1 MALTR
6 RCLGLAAAGLSAAA
20 VATTARAQQPWPDRP
35 IRLVVPFA
43 PGGVVDLLARS
54 LAPHLQYGLGQPIVI
69 ENRAGAGGNVGA
81 ELVAKAPPDGYTLL
95 LSSTGPLAI
104 NAALYA
110 QMPYDAATGFAPIA
124 LCMVTPMVL
133 VVPAAQPWRTLGELL
148 AAARAQPGRISAGS
162 AGNGSTPHLALE
174 LLRSLARVDIT
185 HVPYRGVG
193 PAMTALL
200 AGEIQMMFDT
210 APLIMPHLRSGA
222 ARPLGVTSE
231 QRMAVLPEV
240 PTIAEADVP
249 GYVSSSWFGLV
260 APAGTPAP
268 VLARIA
274 EAAAAALRQPDVVA
288 RFADQGGELGGMG
301 PEEFARFILAEREK
315 WTAVVR
321 ASGARAE

>member
-1 MALTR
+1 MTLSR
-6 RCLGLAAAGLSAAA
+6 RRLGLAATLLAAPALPRTGL
-20 VATTARAQQPWPDRP
+20 AQGWPDRP
-35 IRLVVPFA
+35 LRLIVPFP

-54 LAPHLQYGLGQPIVI
+54 LAPHLQSALGQPVVI

-81 ELVAKAPPDGYTLL
+81 EAAAKSPPDGYTLL

-110 QMPYDAATGFAPIA
+110 QMPYDPATAFTPVA
-124 LCMVTPMVL
+124 LCLTTPMVL
-133 VVPAAQPWRTLGELL
+133 VVQAAQPWRRLDELL

-174 LLRSLARVDIT
+174 LLRSLARVEIT
-185 HVPYRGVG
+185 HVPYRGAA
-193 PAMTALL
+193 PAMAALL

-210 APLIMPHLRSGA
+210 APLVMPQIRAGA
-222 ARPLGVTSE
+222 VRPLGVTSE
-231 QRMAVLPEV
+231 ERMAALPDV
-240 PTIAEADVP
+240 PTIAEGGVA

-268 VLARIA
+268 VVARVA
-274 EAAAAALRQPDVVA
+274 EAFAAALRQPDVVA
-288 RFADQGGELGGMG
+288 RFAAQGGTLGGME
-301 PEEFARFILAEREK
+301 PEEFGRFILEERAK
-315 WTAVVR
+315 WGAVVR

>member
-1 MALTR
+1 MALSR
-6 RCLGLAAAGLSAAA
+6 RRLGFAALAAASLPRA
-20 VATTARAQQPWPDRP
+20 VLVQHWPDRP
-35 IRLVVPFA
+35 VRIIVPFP

-54 LAPHLQYGLGQPIVI
+54 LAPHLQAALGQPMVV

-81 ELVAKAPPDGYTLL
+81 EAAAKSAPDGTTLL

-110 QMPYDAATGFAPIA
+110 QMPYDPATAFTPIA
-124 LCMVTPMVL
+124 LCLVTPMIL
-133 VVPAAQPWRTLGELL
+133 VVPAAQPWRSLGELL
-148 AAARAQPGRISAGS
+148 AAARASPGRLSAGS

-174 LLRSLARVDIT
+174 LLRSLARVEIT
-185 HVPYRGVG
+185 HVPYRGVA

-200 AGEIQMMFDT
+200 AGDIQMMFDT
-210 APLIMPHLRSGA
+210 APLVMPHIRAGA

-231 QRMAVLPEV
+231 GRMAVLPEV
-240 PTIAEADVP
+240 PTIAEAGVP

-268 VLARIA
+268 VVARVA

-288 RFADQGGELGGMG
+288 RFAAQGGELGGMG
-301 PEEFARFILAEREK
+301 PEEFGRFILTERTK